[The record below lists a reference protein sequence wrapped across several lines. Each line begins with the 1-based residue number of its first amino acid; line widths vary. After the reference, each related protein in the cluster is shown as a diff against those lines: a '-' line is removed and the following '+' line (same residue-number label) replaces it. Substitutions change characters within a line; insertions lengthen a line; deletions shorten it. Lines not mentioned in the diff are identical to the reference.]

1 MMRPSVQST
10 ETFSSADSWDMH
22 SPINSEARAGEED
35 DQDLLA
41 GGENLLDELHA
52 AKKHIKALDK
62 QNQKL
67 AQENSALRRTSDN
80 QPGGKF
86 LTKTEALQGKKHES
100 SIWEHISERH
110 RQRFSDKLTAK
121 RQSTGLKGRLDRFAT
136 PRRPNKVKMCVN
148 GKWINVTSFLG
159 EEKLTK
165 LVPPPRQSNAE
176 GLLMYNYQ
184 GAQVLPATGKHSYTV
199 KVGGGCRLL
208 WKWEVQEP
216 RQEVGFQLLRDRGS
230 IITWDGM
237 MDESGSA
244 AGRYT
249 GCVSGTW
256 TAPSGQPS
264 LVELAWDNS
273 FARMKRKTVT
283 FSVEVYDP
291 AGAAASAGESGES
304 GGEQGSG
311 GSDDDF
317 EHELQPRGPR
327 GAAVGAAGGDGQAV
341 QRKVA
346 ADDEIVNL
354 LF

>member
-1 MMRPSVQST
+1 M
-10 ETFSSADSWDMH
+10 
-22 SPINSEARAGEED
+22 
-35 DQDLLA
+35 
-41 GGENLLDELHA
+41 
-52 AKKHIKALDK
+52 
-62 QNQKL
+62 
-67 AQENSALRRTSDN
+67 
-80 QPGGKF
+80 
-86 LTKTEALQGKKHES
+86 
-100 SIWEHISERH
+100 
-110 RQRFSDKLTAK
+110 
-121 RQSTGLKGRLDRFAT
+121 
-136 PRRPNKVKMCVN
+136 
-148 GKWINVTSFLG
+148 
-159 EEKLTK
+159 
-165 LVPPPRQSNAE
+165 
-176 GLLMYNYQ
+176 
-184 GAQVLPATGKHSYTV
+184 
-199 KVGGGCRLL
+199 
-208 WKWEVQEP
+208 QEP